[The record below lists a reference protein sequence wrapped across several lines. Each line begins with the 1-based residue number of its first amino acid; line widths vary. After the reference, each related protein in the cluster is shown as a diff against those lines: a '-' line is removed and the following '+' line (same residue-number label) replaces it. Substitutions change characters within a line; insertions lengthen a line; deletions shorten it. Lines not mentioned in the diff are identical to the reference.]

1 MDYKYLLI
9 FSILWLSTGACTFQS
24 GDERRKHLSNHEK
37 IRITQY
43 INNGR
48 VLYEKH
54 CSNCHQ
60 SDGRGLAR
68 LYPPLKNADFLREDV
83 HRAVCIIKYGIKG
96 EIIVNGDTYNMPMEG
111 ISELKDL
118 EIAEIATYILNVF
131 ADTVTLVSASDVKNY
146 LDNCQTTEQVHIRK

>member
-1 MDYKYLLI
+1 MRYNYLVAISLG
-9 FSILWLSTGACTFQS
+9 LLSLTACNFQS
-24 GDERRKHLSNHEK
+24 AEDRDKKLSSQEK
-37 IRITQY
+37 IRLTQY

-60 SDGRGLAR
+60 TDGRGLAR
-68 LYPPLKNADFLREDV
+68 LYPPLKNADFLRDDV

-131 ADTVTLVSASDVKNY
+131 ADTLTMVSATDVRNI
-146 LDNCQTTEQVHIRK
+146 LENCHSYEQIQVRK

>member
-9 FSILWLSTGACTFQS
+9 FCIVLLLTGACTFQS
-24 GDERRKHLSNHEK
+24 GDERRKHLSSSEK

-43 INNGR
+43 VNNGR
-48 VLYEKH
+48 VLYEQH

-68 LYPPLKNADFLREDV
+68 LYPPLKNSDYLRDDV

-96 EIIVNGDTYNMPMEG
+96 EILVNGDVYNMPMEG
-111 ISELKDL
+111 IADLKDL

-131 ADTVTLVSASDVKNY
+131 ADTVALVSAGDVRNY
-146 LDNCQTTEQVHIRK
+146 LQNCQSYDQIQVKK